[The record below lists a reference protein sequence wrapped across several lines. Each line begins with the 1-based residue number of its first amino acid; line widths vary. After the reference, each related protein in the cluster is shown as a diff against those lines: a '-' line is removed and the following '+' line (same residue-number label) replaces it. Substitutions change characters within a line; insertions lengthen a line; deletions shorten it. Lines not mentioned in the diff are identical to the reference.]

1 MEHKAL
7 GDAVFDAIDHFN
19 EIKSVMLLTVLGNT
33 GKENDELKTSNSH
46 LKVYVKDLK
55 VPMTGLKEVLVS
67 CSHRETKSKV

>member
-1 MEHKAL
+1 
-7 GDAVFDAIDHFN
+7 
-19 EIKSVMLLTVLGNT
+19 MLLTVLGNT

-46 LKVYVKDLK
+46 LKVYVKDVE